1 MPITDTSTERYW
13 RAILLGALLV
23 AFVGRIAA
31 TYHVFNDTFDE
42 SDHITAGLE
51 ILERGRYTIEAQHP
65 PLSRLVLAV
74 LPYYFGGLRGGHYN
88 DLWGHGPWASRDP
101 AFYWKSLSL
110 ARAGNLAFAFLLFCF
125 VYLWA
130 AHLYSPWAGVAACAL
145 AVCCPNLIAHAGVA
159 TVDMAA
165 AATILMAAYFF
176 WRWSE
181 QPSFAYCVLSAVA
194 FALAVLSKFSTL
206 LFLPPLGLL
215 YFFLSRRSRLSA
227 VTSRG
232 VWVALRRAAVFCLL
246 AFTIVWAGY
255 LFEVGRLVPP
265 GHRYQSPF
273 GMHGDSGLAAALVRS
288 LGTRKL
294 PAFRLLQGVLE
305 VATHNSSGQRCY
317 LLGRF
322 YWHGSWLYF
331 PVAILVKS
339 TLPMLLLSAGGAGL
353 FVFGR
358 GMVSRQTIY
367 PLSAAALILMLS
379 MPAAINI
386 GVRHVLAIY
395 PFFAVLGSAVF
406 TTGRRWITLAALALC
421 AWHAGESIA
430 AHPDYL
436 AYFNEIARGR
446 EERFLIDSNLDWG
459 QDLARLGQYVRSHQI
474 DSIYLSYFGRTD
486 PAKMGIAAIQLGDQ
500 RPDRGYAAVSVTRL
514 IMDSNL
520 AWLRERKPI
529 GRVGKS
535 IWLYDFRR

>member
-1 MPITDTSTERYW
+1 MNTERQW
-13 RAILLGALLV
+13 RAVLLAALLV
-23 AFVGRIAA
+23 AFIGRIVA

-74 LPYYFGGLRGGHYN
+74 LPYYFAGLRSGHYN
-88 DLWGHGPWASRDP
+88 DLWGHGPWASRDL

-110 ARAGNLAFAFLLFCF
+110 ARTGNLVFALMLFCF

-130 AHLYSPWAGVAACAL
+130 ACLYGPWGGVAACAL
-145 AVCCPNLIAHAGVA
+145 AVCCPNLIAHAGLA

-165 AATILMAAYFF
+165 AATILMSAYFF
-176 WRWSE
+176 WRWCE
-181 QPSFAYCVLSAVA
+181 QPSLAYCVLSAVA
-194 FALAVLSKFSTL
+194 LALAVLSKLSTL

-215 YFFLSRRSRLSA
+215 YFLLGRGSRLSS
-227 VTSRG
+227 VTGRG
-232 VWVALRRAAVFCLL
+232 FRMALRRAAVFGLL
-246 AFTIVWAGY
+246 VFMIVWAGY
-255 LFEVGRLVPP
+255 LFEVGTLVPP

-273 GMHGDSGLAAALVRS
+273 GMHGGSGLAATLVRS

-317 LLGRF
+317 LLGRI

-339 TLPMLLLSAGGAGL
+339 TLPMLLLAAGGAALFIFGCGL
-353 FVFGR
+353 
-358 GMVSRQTIY
+358 VSRRTIY

-395 PFFAVLGSAVF
+395 PFFAILGSALF

-446 EERFLIDSNLDWG
+446 EEQFLIDSNLDWG
-459 QDLARLGQYVRSHQI
+459 QDLARLGQYVRARRI
-474 DSIYLSYFGRTD
+474 DSIYLTYFGRTD

-500 RPDRGYAAVSVTRL
+500 RPDQGCAAVSVTRL

-520 AWLRERKPI
+520 AWLRERKPM

-535 IWLYDFRR
+535 IWLYDFSR